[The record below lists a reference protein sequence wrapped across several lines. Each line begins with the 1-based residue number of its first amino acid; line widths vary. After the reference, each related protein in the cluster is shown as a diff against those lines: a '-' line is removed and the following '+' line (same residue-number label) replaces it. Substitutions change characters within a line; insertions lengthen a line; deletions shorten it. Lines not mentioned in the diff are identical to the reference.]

1 MAINLSFMKNNFL
14 FIYITT
20 LLKKT
25 AITVFLLA
33 PMAGIGQQNTL
44 SQQLVQ
50 HSQRAVQEKVFVHL
64 DRPLYLVG
72 ETIWFKTFCV
82 DASLHQPLDM
92 SKVAYLEVLDKE
104 HNPVL
109 QTKIS
114 LEEGKGFGSVFIPP
128 FLQSGHYSV
137 RSYTNWMK
145 NFSPDFYF
153 ETTITIVNPFSKP
166 TITPASKPTLAY
178 DLQLFPEGGNLVKG
192 IRNKVAFR
200 AIGENGKGIKF
211 KGTVINQQNDT
222 VAHFEPQKFGIG
234 SFDFIPTDGNQYR
247 VLLNDTQKRW
257 FTYTMPAIQEQGYV
271 MQVKDSTALFLQVI
285 VAARN
290 LQGEVSLLAHSKSVP
305 KFAEKST
312 LKDGKTVFLVNKNNL
327 GDGITSITLF
337 DNNQQPVCERLYF
350 KRPTQSLAL
359 SAKTDKKQ
367 YAPREKI
374 TIDLTSALNTT
385 PAIADLSVSV
395 YLVDSLPAPEQT
407 FIESYLVLASDL
419 KGTVESPGYY
429 FQNTGLEADQA
440 LDNLM
445 LTHGWRRFKWEEV
458 VQTKAPNFAHIPE
471 AVGHLMWGKVVD
483 SKTGLPAP
491 DIDTYLAAPNKRA
504 QLFVSTSDAEG
515 KVFYEMKHFFGSKEV
530 IVQTNTA
537 KDSTYRIEINSPY
550 SEKISSYSVPAF
562 SFDASWKNPL
572 LTRSINMQAR
582 NAFLPKSAQQFTTN
596 ETDTLAFFGNPDEKY
611 LLDAYTRFP
620 TVEEVMREYVPG
632 VAVRKRQGK
641 FIFRVYDKLQSNI
654 PFEEEPLIMLDGVP
668 IFDTDKII
676 AFDPLK
682 IRKLE
687 VIDGLYYLGPVAFS
701 GVVSYT
707 TYKGDLAG
715 FQLDPRALVL
725 SYEGVQGRKE
735 FYAPR
740 YDIAEQQKSRVPDF
754 RNLLHWSPQL
764 VTDQQGKQTLNFYSS
779 DQTGTYK
786 VVVQG
791 MTRSGMAGSKTQT
804 FEVKKASL

>member
-1 MAINLSFMKNNFL
+1 MKKNFL
-14 FIYITT
+14 SIHSSV

-25 AITVFLLA
+25 AIVAFLLS
-33 PMAGIGQQNTL
+33 PMVGISQQTTL

-82 DASLHQPLDM
+82 DASLHQPLTM
-92 SKVAYLEVLDKE
+92 SKVAYLEVLDKD
-104 HNPVL
+104 HTPVL
-109 QTKIS
+109 QTKIA
-114 LEEGKGFGSVFIPP
+114 LEDGKGFGSLFIPP

-153 ETTITIVNPFSKP
+153 ETAITIANPFSKP
-166 TITPASKPTLAY
+166 TFTPAPKSPLAY

-192 IRNKVAFR
+192 IRNKVGFR

-211 KGTVINQQNDT
+211 KGAIVNQQNDT
-222 VAHFEPQKFGIG
+222 VAHFEPLKFGIG
-234 SFDFIPTDGNQYR
+234 SFDFTPTDGNQYR

-271 MQVKDSTALFLQVI
+271 MQIKDSTALFLQVT
-285 VAARN
+285 VSARN

-305 KFAEKST
+305 KFAEKSV

-337 DNNQQPVCERLYF
+337 DNNQKPVCERLYF
-350 KRPTQSLAL
+350 KRPAQSLVL
-359 SAKTDKKQ
+359 SAQTDKKQ

-374 TIDLTSALNTT
+374 SLNLTSAQNTA
-385 PAIADLSVSV
+385 PVSADLSVSIF
-395 YLVDSLPAPEQT
+395 LIDSLPAPEQT
-407 FIESYLVLASDL
+407 FIESYLGLSSDL

-429 FQNTGLEADQA
+429 FQNTGGEADQA

-445 LTHGWRRFKWEEV
+445 LTHGWRRFSWDEV
-458 VQTKAPNFAHIPE
+458 TRAKAPNFAYTPE
-471 AVGHLMWGKVVD
+471 PVGHILWGKVVD
-483 SKTGLPAP
+483 AKTGAPAP
-491 DIDTYLAAPNKRA
+491 GIDTYLAAPGKRA
-504 QLFVSTSDAEG
+504 QLFVSNSDSVG
-515 KVFYEMKHFFGSKEV
+515 RVFYELKHFYGSREV
-530 IVQTNTA
+530 IVQTNTS
-537 KDSTYRIEINSPY
+537 KDSTYRIEISNPY
-550 SEKISSYSVPAF
+550 SEKISAYSVPAF
-562 SFDASWKNPL
+562 SFDAGWKNSL

-596 ETDTLAFFGNPDEKY
+596 ETDTLAFFGKPDEKY

-632 VAVRKRQGK
+632 VFVRKRQGK
-641 FIFRVYDKLQSNI
+641 FIFRVFDQLQANV

-668 IFDTDKII
+668 IFDTDKIV

-687 VIDGLYYLGPVAFS
+687 VMDGLYYLGPMAFS
-701 GVVSYT
+701 GIVSYT
-707 TYKGDLAG
+707 TYKGDLGG

-725 SYEGVQGRKE
+725 SYEGVQGKKE

-764 VTDQQGKQTLNFYSS
+764 ITDSQGKQAINFYSS

-791 MTRSGMAGSKTQT
+791 MTKNGMAGSKTLT